1 MSWKVESME
10 NQKQQFILLWKTNK
24 FSLSALCRDFGIS
37 RPTAYALIERY
48 EKEGWDSLEQLS
60 RRPKSHP
67 NETPKEMVE
76 AILEI
81 RNKYPR
87 WGARKVCA
95 ILEREWELESIP
107 HPSTVNAIMKR
118 HGLTI
123 PRRNP
128 IKRIYNQFP
137 IYDPVNP
144 NEIWSADYKG
154 KFRMGNGIYCNP
166 LTIADSKS
174 RYLLAIKGMENPN
187 TEGAKPVF
195 ERVFREHGL
204 PDQLHTDNG
213 APFGSALSLH
223 RLTRLSAWV
232 IEIGVTPVYSDPG
245 HPEQNGRHER
255 MHRDLK
261 AMATRPPGGCLVSQQ
276 KIFDKFIKEYN
287 TIRPHEALGMKTPSE
302 IHFRSKRE
310 YPRIIRDWDYPK
322 NISIRYVSGN
332 GAIRWGTNDW
342 IMISTALSGKY
353 VGMEEVA
360 NGLWKLYYR
369 HVELGYFDAKAKK
382 VYEIDEISFE

>member
-213 APFGSALSLH
+213 APFGSA
-223 RLTRLSAWV
+223 
-232 IEIGVTPVYSDPG
+232 
-245 HPEQNGRHER
+245 
-255 MHRDLK
+255 
-261 AMATRPPGGCLVSQQ
+261 
-276 KIFDKFIKEYN
+276 
-287 TIRPHEALGMKTPSE
+287 
-302 IHFRSKRE
+302 
-310 YPRIIRDWDYPK
+310 
-322 NISIRYVSGN
+322 
-332 GAIRWGTNDW
+332 
-342 IMISTALSGKY
+342 
-353 VGMEEVA
+353 
-360 NGLWKLYYR
+360 
-369 HVELGYFDAKAKK
+369 
-382 VYEIDEISFE
+382 